1 MQVLYEG
8 YKNKISWCNTIYKL
22 SMKFILA
29 IFVLIQI
36 ISFSF
41 LLTGFLYEYNI
52 SNIIS
57 AGSVTFLLFILLC
70 KTKVSPRI
78 YYNTQTLLLISLV
91 SWFIAEALYGYY
103 EGILEIDP
111 YPSVADFFYLAGSI
125 FFLLFFISMNKSYKI
140 ELAFVTSFITT
151 FSLIVFYV
159 IYIAVYIFHIYD
171 YSGSIFDLVLLFV
184 YPIID
189 LLIMI
194 GAITYY
200 FRGRSISL
208 SKDYTYWIFVSLF
221 AFFSL
226 IADITYGYDNL
237 LDKSSNE
244 TLSDVYYNIGYLL
257 LGVAVLIRMYYSDT
271 PKNY

>member
-1 MQVLYEG
+1 
-8 YKNKISWCNTIYKL
+8 
-22 SMKFILA
+22 MKFILA
-29 IFVLIQI
+29 LFVLAQI

-41 LLTGFLYEYNI
+41 LLTGFFYEYNV
-52 SNIIS
+52 SNTIS
-57 AGSVTFLLFILLC
+57 AGIVAFLLFIFLLS
-70 KTKVSPRI
+70 TTVSSRI
-78 YYNTQTLLLISLV
+78 IYNSQTLLLMSLV
-91 SWFIAEALYGYY
+91 SWCIAEAFYGYY

-125 FFLLFFISMNKSYKI
+125 FFLLFFILMNRSYKI
-140 ELAFVTSFITT
+140 ELAFIASSIIT

-159 IYIAVYIFHIYD
+159 IYIAVFIFDVYD
-171 YSGSIFDLVLLFV
+171 YSGSIFDLVLLFA

-189 LLIMI
+189 VLIMI

-208 SKDYTYWIFVSLF
+208 NKDYIHWIFVSLF

-226 IADITYGYDNL
+226 IADITFGYNNL
-237 LDKSSNE
+237 VDDFSDE
-244 TLSDVYYNIGYLL
+244 ILSDLCFNIGYLL
-257 LGVAVLIRMYYSDT
+257 LGVAVLIRMYYLNA